1 MSTETQ
7 LKTATLRLV
16 PRSADVTIRAG
27 VEGERHYSAIFHGPK
42 PTIREDDD
50 TVTVRYPR
58 FRGGPPFWHSRGEIR
73 LDPSIAWEIFVDG
86 GVSDLAA
93 DLSGL
98 PLRSLEIMGGA
109 SDVEVTLPEPAGA
122 VSVRIRGGASKV
134 NFRRPAGVPARVR
147 VGGGASKLTLDDE
160 HFGAVGGQVRLAS
173 LGGENAVERY
183 DIAVDGGAN
192 RLSVT
197 TEWNGS
203 GQR

>member
-1 MSTETQ
+1 MATETQ
-7 LKTATLRLV
+7 LKTAKLRLV

-27 VEGERHYSAIFHGPK
+27 VEGEHYSATFHGPK

-50 TVTVRYPR
+50 TVTVKYPR
-58 FRGGPPFWHSRGEIR
+58 FRGGPPFRHSRGELR
-73 LDPSIAWEIFVDG
+73 LDPSVAWEIYVDG
-86 GVSDLAA
+86 GVSELAA

-98 PLRSLEIMGGA
+98 PLRSLEITGGA
-109 SDVEVTLPEPAGA
+109 SDVEVALPEPAGV
-122 VSVRIRGGASKV
+122 VSVRIGGGASKV

-147 VGGGASKLTLDDE
+147 VGGGASRLTLDDE

-173 LGGENAVERY
+173 LGAENAVERY

-197 TEWNGS
+197 AEWNGS